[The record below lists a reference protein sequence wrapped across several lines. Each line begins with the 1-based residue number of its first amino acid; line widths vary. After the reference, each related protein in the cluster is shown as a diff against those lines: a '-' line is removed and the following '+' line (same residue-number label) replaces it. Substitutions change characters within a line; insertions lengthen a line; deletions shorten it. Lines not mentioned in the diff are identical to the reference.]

1 MYPLTRLLGILFNPG
16 QEWERIRD
24 DKITNLQV
32 FLKYAIWVAALPS
45 IGYLISVAKY
55 ENFLINLRAAI
66 VSYVIALVSVDLS
79 AYLIHLL
86 APKFEAQ
93 KDVGRALKLVAF
105 GATPVFVAGALNFI
119 PVAGGILWLIGAAYC
134 AFLFYLGLPLLLA
147 TPLYKL
153 VPFLVTAF
161 VIFVGAYLVLL
172 VVGGIIF
179 GVRLIE
185 IFTAVKLF

>member
-1 MYPLTRLLGILFNPG
+1 MYPLTRLQGILFNPG

-24 DKITNLQV
+24 DKITNVQV
-32 FLKYAIWVAALPS
+32 FLKYVIWVAALPS

-66 VSYVIALVSVDLS
+66 LSYVIALVSVDLS
-79 AYLIHLL
+79 AYLIHLS

-119 PVAGGILWLIGAAYC
+119 PIAGGILWLIGAAYC

-153 VPFLVTAF
+153 VPFLATAF
-161 VIFVGAYLVLL
+161 VIFIGAYLVLL
-172 VVGGIIF
+172 VVGGIVF
-179 GVRLIE
+179 EVRLIE
-185 IFTAVKLF
+185 IFTAAILF